1 MNVLVLTSSMTV
13 AGTLPTTTKVLTV
26 KAPRI
31 TSLCTEGAVTGFV
44 VGLPVGGTTV
54 IVASDGESRFDPWGF
69 GADTIEQIA
78 LPRLHN
84 STVRRREHLLLPGC
98 VSGVCENGSRSLL
111 VTGMPLAMS
120 GTSVV

>member
-78 LPRLHN
+78 LDSIWVGRA
-84 STVRRREHLLLPGC
+84 SWTACPGC
-98 VSGVCENGSRSLL
+98 TIPPFAGANICYCRAAYPVCVRTEAG
-111 VTGMPLAMS
+111 AYW
-120 GTSVV
+120 